1 MNLHGST
8 TWVGKEDVYSFA
20 FKGLD
25 EDVRALARF
34 VAKAVD
40 PFRGR
45 AGFQGEGFDCCFAC
59 CF

>member
-1 MNLHGST
+1 MDLHGST

-45 AGFQGEGFDCCFAC
+45 AGF
-59 CF
+59 